1 MKKPDN
7 YLEYNRDA
15 WNHQVRNGNRWTV
28 PFSDDVIEA
37 AKKGQINLV
46 LTPQRVV
53 PPHWYAPKGS
63 KVLGLASGG
72 GQQGPVLAAAGY
84 DVTIFDNSSAQ
95 LEQDRIMSEKFNL
108 GIKTVQGDMADLTV
122 FADETFDMIFN
133 PCSTGFVPDVVKVYA
148 EAARVLKKGG
158 IFMTGFIKPVYYLF
172 DIKLAEKGIF
182 TLKYKSPYSDLESLD
197 ESELNFFLEQNEPV
211 VFGHSMEAHING
223 QLKAGLQFT
232 EIMEDTW
239 GENNAA
245 DRYFPSFIAARAVK
259 SFG

>member
-15 WNHQVRNGNRWTV
+15 WNHQVRNGNRWTI

-37 AKKGQINLV
+37 AKNGHINLV

-53 PPHWYAPKGS
+53 PAHWYAPKGS

-84 DVTIFDNSSAQ
+84 DVTIFDNSSGQ
-95 LEQDRIMSEKFNL
+95 LQKDEQMSDKFQL
-108 GIKTVQGDMADLTV
+108 GIKTVEGDMADLSA
-122 FADETFDMIFN
+122 FDDETFDMIFN

-172 DIKLAEKGIF
+172 DIKLVEKGIF
-182 TLKYKSPYSDLESLD
+182 TLKYESPYSDLDSLD
-197 ESELNFFLEQNEPV
+197 ELELNFFLEQNEPV

-223 QLKAGLQFT
+223 QLKAGLQLT
-232 EIMEDTW
+232 ELMEDTW
-239 GENNAA
+239 GENNPA
-245 DRYFPSFIAARAVK
+245 DRYFPSFIATRAVK
-259 SFG
+259 SI